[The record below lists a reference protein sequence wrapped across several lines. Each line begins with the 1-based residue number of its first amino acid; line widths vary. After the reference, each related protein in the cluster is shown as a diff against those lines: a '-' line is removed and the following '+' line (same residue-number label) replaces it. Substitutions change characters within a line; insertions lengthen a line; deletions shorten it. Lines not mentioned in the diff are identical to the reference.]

1 MWGRQRQ
8 FGGMYPGM
16 GVGYAACNFPTVT
29 RGYAPPSAPAP
40 VPAPRQGLLS
50 REELKPVF
58 DKYDTNSDGCVDRE
72 ELGSMMA
79 AFGLN
84 FYCTDTALNEIL
96 ATMDCHD
103 SNGTVDFDE
112 FVEWYGS
119 PNGPGG
125 QSARAKN
132 SRAAAASGVSS
143 AFDHILEQGTAGSAH
158 FGRPQMHQYAT
169 PPYAFSSYQQ
179 HMDSRPYGG
188 ASQSSY
194 FGQQMPAASQY
205 AWHQRPQPAA
215 AAAPPP
221 QMSAREKELSEA
233 RWRSIAPHPFEFRKE
248 WPRYVNACR
257 GYDRYSH

>member
-1 MWGRQRQ
+1 
-8 FGGMYPGM
+8 MYPGYA
-16 GVGYAACNFPTVT
+16 GYNFPTVT
-29 RGYAPPSAPAP
+29 RGYAPTSAPAHAP
-40 VPAPRQGLLS
+40 APAPAPAPASAPRQGLLS

-79 AFGLN
+79 AFGLH
-84 FYCTDTALNEIL
+84 FYCTDAALDEIL

-125 QSARAKN
+125 QSARARN
-132 SRAAAASGVSS
+132 SRAAAASGASS
-143 AFDHILEQGTAGSAH
+143 AFDHILKQGLPTPAAH
-158 FGRPQMHQYAT
+158 FGRPQMHQYTT

-179 HMDSRPYGG
+179 HMDSRPYG
-188 ASQSSY
+188 APQSSY

-205 AWHQRPQPAA
+205 AWRQRPQPAA
-215 AAAPPP
+215 PQQEVP